1 MKTIILILATIFA
14 VYNILKLYGV
24 FEFSV
29 RPRQTVNEI
38 EEKRKFNKKR
48 KTETKK
54 LGLYTASVD
63 LFRGIF
69 MTDLTYEK
77 HKYYIQRLELR
88 SDPLDRLLT
97 PEEVRGQRVFP
108 FFISLIF
115 IPLGLFFPA
124 VLLVPLGF
132 LANLLTYQTVYKMK
146 IADEDDIIDNEFIN
160 LYLLMY
166 SKLKQGSRARLQGTV
181 ENYINTLESSK
192 STEES
197 KVMLKFSRYF
207 LNLLALYEDHVA
219 VPHLR
224 DVYHSAT
231 IINFCN
237 VATQSLN
244 GIENFDNLLTFKM
257 QLTERQT
264 NQMRKRQQEILRK
277 GERSIYAI
285 WVILIIFIAV
295 GWVSKMPTGMFS
307 SMF

>member
-29 RPRQTVNEI
+29 RPRKTVNEI

-88 SDPLDRLLT
+88 SYPLDRLLT

-108 FFISLIF
+108 FLISLIF

-295 GWVSKMPTGMFS
+295 GWVSKMPSGMFN

>member
-29 RPRQTVNEI
+29 RPRKTVNEI

-69 MTDLTYEK
+69 MTDLAYEK

-88 SDPLDRLLT
+88 SYPLDRLLT

-108 FFISLIF
+108 FLISLIF

-295 GWVSKMPTGMFS
+295 GWVSKMPTGMFN

>member
-29 RPRQTVNEI
+29 RPRKTVNEI

-88 SDPLDRLLT
+88 SYQLDRLLT

-108 FFISLIF
+108 FLISLIF

-197 KVMLKFSRYF
+197 KVMLRFSRYF

-264 NQMRKRQQEILRK
+264 NQMRKHQQEILRK

-295 GWVSKMPTGMFS
+295 GWVSKMPTGMFN